1 MTVLW
6 FILGIVLIFG
16 IARYNESNKLFWT
29 LLFAFIMGFAGT
41 KMVINDHHEDEQSN
55 GNLTQVCSTHVP
67 KTVLSMATCYIISNL
82 SKAYNVVT
90 AQQHVS
96 QSLTPALSETNITL
110 SEVFE
115 RTRDQPSLTLI
126 KPPELC
132 LTKDFSTLHDTG

>member
-6 FILGIVLIFG
+6 FILGIALIFG

-29 LLFAFIMGFAGT
+29 LLFAFVMGFAGT
-41 KMVINDHHEDEQSN
+41 KMLLEARQCNEQSS
-55 GNLTQVCSTHVP
+55 GNLAQVYSTHVP
-67 KTVLSMATCYIISNL
+67 AIINASVYYTASNL
-82 SKAYNVVT
+82 SQAGTVVT

-96 QSLTPALSETNITL
+96 QSLTPALSETNTTQ

-115 RTRDQPSLTLI
+115 RTRDQPLFTLT

-132 LTKDFSTLHDTG
+132 FQKDFSILHDTG